1 MCSVFWELELGKTFV
16 ILIWLGINYDDG
28 SFGSV
33 WPNRKRW
40 RWKGGVIPY
49 HINGDTGG
57 FSKNYYEMIEEI
69 INDINSNLKGCIQ
82 FKFVIIPVICICIIL
97 FCYFYCNCREID
109 VDNAKITDKYVK
121 IRVPV
126 GSPRCKASIGKK
138 PGANGESY
146 LELSED
152 ICTSRDIYHELLHTL
167 GLLHEH
173 QR

>member
-1 MCSVFWELELGKTFV
+1 MP
-16 ILIWLGINYDDG
+16 D
-28 SFGSV
+28 
-33 WPNRKRW
+33 
-40 RWKGGVIPY
+40 
-49 HINGDTGG
+49 
-57 FSKNYYEMIEEI
+57 
-69 INDINSNLKGCIQ
+69 
-82 FKFVIIPVICICIIL
+82 ICIFIIL
-97 FCYFYCNCREID
+97 FCYFCREID
-109 VDNAKITDKYVK
+109 VENAKITDKYVK

-152 ICTSRDIYHELLHTL
+152 ICTGRDIYHELFHTL